1 MVVRP
6 IVAQRAS
13 EKDNSIHMPCIL
25 APTTFS
31 YILNASVQLRRAS
44 NQSGEAASAA
54 LADCCNTLLDRPLPL
69 LTYAGRRAT

>member
-13 EKDNSIHMPCIL
+13 VKDNSIHMPCIL

-31 YILNASVQLRRAS
+31 YILNASF
-44 NQSGEAASAA
+44 
-54 LADCCNTLLDRPLPL
+54 CCERT
-69 LTYAGRRAT
+69 A